1 MPCQQQAACCT
12 ALRTSTAYPIAL
24 NIPPLRPLTSVNMQH
39 ENYVCNIYITYM
51 HINTYMH
58 ANSQINTIVHSANA
72 VQAARNSASGWGRT
86 SSSCL
91 CSCAPLHHASSQPC
105 HVMLQ
110 SVQQTTHIQCS
121 QDHMQSIHATLLQVP
136 HVLTPATWMGR
147 LLLRST
153 KPEVT
158 GSK

>member
-12 ALRTSTAYPIAL
+12 ALRSSTACPIAL

-39 ENYVCNIYITYM
+39 GNYVCNIYITYM
-51 HINTYMH
+51 HNIHTYMH
-58 ANSQINTIVHSANA
+58 ANSQINTIMHSADA

-105 HVMLQ
+105 YAMLQ
-110 SVQQTTHIQCS
+110 SMQQTTHIQCNINHNQCS
-121 QDHMQSIHATLLQVP
+121 RATLLQVP
-136 HVLTPATWMGR
+136 YATIQIP
-147 LLLRST
+147 LLASQLARYLAL
-153 KPEVT
+153 EL
-158 GSK
+158 G